1 MCVFV
6 FSCYSHQM
14 WACALGHTEAAVVLY
29 QWDSRALGIPDSL
42 GRLPLNIARSR
53 GHTRLA
59 DLLEQLQQ
67 APHTLSQPAESW
79 IHRWSGESQPSSLGD
94 TSAGNSNQGKEFIFY
109 IYRNSTWLLFLI
121 HLTSFTSYS
130 LLKNTFVLN
139 CSVPSGWGL
148 KCSLCKSN
156 NVI

>member
-1 MCVFV
+1 MCVCVCVCVCV
-6 FSCYSHQM
+6 FPCYLHQM

-67 APHTLSQPAESW
+67 APHTLSQPADSW
-79 IHRWSGESQPSSLGD
+79 IHRWSGESQPSGLGD
-94 TSAGNSNQGKEFIFY
+94 TPTGNSNQGKEFTFY
-109 IYRNSTWLLFLI
+109 IYRYMPSLAFLTCDIFYNLIYCRNTRLF
-121 HLTSFTSYS
+121 
-130 LLKNTFVLN
+130 
-139 CSVPSGWGL
+139 
-148 KCSLCKSN
+148 
-156 NVI
+156 